1 MRTQEMII
9 QGINI
14 LQISIKV
21 MIVKIREGIHAHN
34 RIVLHHHRVL
44 HQDVAEAN
52 MQKDI
57 ETIAKTKEKA
67 ISEKDHMAKIELLST
82 KKDKKKAII
91 IKVETIKNIGIVS
104 R

>member
-1 MRTQEMII
+1 MIT

-14 LQISIKV
+14 LQISIRA
-21 MIVKIREGIHAHN
+21 MIVKIRGGIHAHSHT
-34 RIVLHHHRVL
+34 VLRHHRVL

-57 ETIAKTKEKA
+57 ETIAKTKEKE
-67 ISEKDHMAKIELLST
+67 ISEKDHMAEIELLNT
-82 KKDKKKAII
+82 EKDKKKAII
-91 IKVETIKNIGIVS
+91 IKVETINSIEIAS